1 MASKV
6 KSSEEA
12 TVVIQQ
18 IEEIIRSKK
27 WNNLWLPYWQ
37 GKIFEK
43 YQADAQFINMINQ
56 LGTSN

>member
-27 WNNLWLPYWQ
+27 YNILCLTYWQ
-37 GKIFEK
+37 VK
-43 YQADAQFINMINQ
+43 
-56 LGTSN
+56 

>member
-27 WNNLWLPYWQ
+27 YNILWLTYWQ
-37 GKIFEK
+37 VK
-43 YQADAQFINMINQ
+43 
-56 LGTSN
+56 